1 MEGSKIAPV
10 GSACK
15 ITGSVDLEP
24 LWKPAQFTAGASNQR
39 SVGAAPVFF
48 FFFCLLRFAK
58 TLHCISNEV
67 LNGQTRLPL
76 RHSAEAPAPFPAG
89 QKVTVS
95 RLQSTSNVL
104 RTQAPAVRGSGL
116 SGKTLRSTM
125 GYMVYII
132 KIKNIYIVYINI
144 LAVPVYTIPLRPPSR
159 LVIQSTPKP
168 IQLLQLF
175 YGP

>member
-39 SVGAAPVFF
+39 SVGAAPVFFF

-116 SGKTLRSTM
+116 SGKTLRATR

-132 KIKNIYIVYINI
+132 KIHIYIVYINI